1 MPWLFCW
8 KVSIKFCL
16 MKQKKDFPVFVDAEA
31 RQKLNEI
38 LGSLQDDGNSV
49 HYPAHI
55 GTVGYFPDKSGN
67 GEPLFTAFDNLS
79 GDCWVENF
87 QTRDGAKKWCLGE
100 MSAEDVRKM
109 ESNVDTII
117 LSKDSFL
124 ALKEPGASMVADMPP
139 YLKFDE
145 NGEMEIKMQF
155 FDGYA
160 FDTNP
165 HGLGMYDRLALYY
178 PTIDEVLL
186 DEEKQK
192 AVKAHTGRDWL
203 SAVGREKI
211 YDIAL
216 TFGKASRLHCPTERY
231 DAAVT
236 AVVERASD
244 RRARAFTPDQRDKIE
259 LAAASNGEKLYND
272 VAFRQTFY
280 DGLFDSAK
288 PKLKDI
294 NPAWAEDAHKE
305 LRELNEGKIREGG
318 RSLHR

>member
-1 MPWLFCW
+1 
-8 KVSIKFCL
+8 

-49 HYPAHI
+49 HYPAHV
-55 GTVGYFPDKSGN
+55 GTVGYFSDQSGD
-67 GEPLFTAFDNLS
+67 GEPLFTAFDNQT

-87 QTRDGAKKWCLGE
+87 QTRDGAKKWCFGE
-100 MSAEDVRKM
+100 MSADDVRKM

-117 LSKDSFL
+117 LSKDSFP
-124 ALKEPGASMVADMPP
+124 ALKEAGASMVADMPP

-165 HGLGMYDRLALYY
+165 HGLGMYDRTALYY
-178 PTIDEVLL
+178 PTIDEVSKSPDMQ
-186 DEEKQK
+186 DEIEDY
-192 AVKAHTGRDWL
+192 TGRRWAEG
-203 SAVGREKI
+203 STQEQI
-211 YDIAL
+211 FDIAL
-216 TFGKASRLHCPTERY
+216 KYGQASRLHCPTERY

-305 LRELNEGKIREGG
+305 LRELNEGKIREEG